1 MGLFGPSLQALMTR
15 RVQPYEQG
23 QLQGANASL
32 MGITG
37 MFGPLLFTQVFSR
50 AISPRAPVHLPGA
63 PFLLAGLLLLAGA
76 VLATRITQTAS

>member
-1 MGLFGPSLQALMTR
+1 
-15 RVQPYEQG
+15 
-23 QLQGANASL
+23 

-50 AISPRAPVHLPGA
+50 AISPQAPVHLPGA

-76 VLATRITQTAS
+76 GLAAKVARTA